1 MWGLR
6 MTWTDY
12 VPYLANVAA
21 GLLFIGFTF
30 RNPLKLRS
38 FMILGTLTFVL
49 YCILISPDPL
59 WTAIISSFA
68 IVAVNIYMMA
78 KLLQDS
84 RMFRLSEEE
93 MKLFAKLPGMT
104 PGQFK
109 QLLGI
114 AEWHAPK
121 VSMPLTKTGVMPKA
135 LYYVLDGQVEVN
147 RDGKR
152 FSVGP
157 HAFIGELAF
166 LREKPATATTF
177 ANIGGLI
184 VSWEQEAL
192 RDLLHNNEGLRQSFN
207 SLLSIDMAEKIAGRA
222 APLLEEQAGAAT
234 A

>member
-1 MWGLR
+1 MWGLI

-12 VPYLANVAA
+12 VPYLANLAA
-21 GLLFIGFTF
+21 GLLLIGFAF

-38 FMILGTLTFVL
+38 FMILGNLAFVL
-49 YCILISPDPL
+49 YCYLISSIPL

-68 IVAVNIYMMA
+68 IIAVNVYMMA
-78 KLLQDS
+78 RLLQDR
-84 RMFRLSEEE
+84 RMFKLSEDE
-93 MKLFAKLPGMT
+93 MMLFARLPGLT

-109 QLLGI
+109 QLLII

-121 VSMPLTKTGVMPKA
+121 VSMPLTKTGVMPQA
-135 LYYVLDGQVEVN
+135 LYYVLNGQVEVN
-147 RDGKR
+147 RDGRR

-177 ANIGGLI
+177 ANIGALI

-192 RDLLHNNEGLRQSFN
+192 RDLLHSHDGLRQSFN

-222 APLLEEQAGAAT
+222 APLLEEQAGAAP

>member
-1 MWGLR
+1 

-21 GLLFIGFTF
+21 ALLLMGFAF
-30 RNPLKLRS
+30 RNPLKLRG
-38 FMILGTLTFVL
+38 FMILGNLVFVL
-49 YCILISPDPL
+49 YFYLISPIPL

-68 IVAVNIYMMA
+68 IIAVNIYMMG
-78 KLLQDS
+78 KLMQDR

-93 MKLFAKLPGMT
+93 MMLFAKLPGLT

-109 QLLGI
+109 QLLNI

-121 VSMPLTKTGVMPKA
+121 VSMPLTKIGVMPQA
-135 LYYVLDGQVEVN
+135 LYYVLKGQVEVN

-177 ANIGGLI
+177 ANTGGLI

-192 RDLLHNNEGLRQSFN
+192 RELMQGNDGLRQSFSN
-207 SLLSIDMAEKIAGRA
+207 LLSIDMAEKIAGSA
-222 APLLEEQAGAAT
+222 APVLEEQSGAAS

>member
-1 MWGLR
+1 MRGLI

-12 VPYLANVAA
+12 VPYLAYLSA
-21 GLLFIGFTF
+21 GLVLIGFAF

-38 FMILGTLTFVL
+38 FMILGNLAFVL
-49 YCILISPDPL
+49 YCYLVSPIPL

-68 IVAVNIYMMA
+68 IIAVNVYMMG
-78 KLLQDS
+78 KLLQDR

-93 MKLFAKLPGMT
+93 MMLFAKLPGLT

-109 QLLGI
+109 QLLNI
-114 AEWHAPK
+114 AEWHTPK
-121 VSMPLTKTGVMPKA
+121 VSMPLTKIGVMPQA
-135 LYYVLDGQVEVN
+135 LYYVLNGRVEVN

-177 ANIGGLI
+177 ANTGGLI

-207 SLLSIDMAEKIAGRA
+207 TLLSIDMAEKIAGSA
-222 APLLEEQAGAAT
+222 APLLEEQAGAAPT
-234 A
+234 